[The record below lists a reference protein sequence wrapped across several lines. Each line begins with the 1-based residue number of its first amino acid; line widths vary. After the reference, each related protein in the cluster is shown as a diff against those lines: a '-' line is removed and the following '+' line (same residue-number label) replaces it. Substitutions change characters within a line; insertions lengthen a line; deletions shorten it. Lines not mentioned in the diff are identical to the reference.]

1 MSKKSLR
8 YSEAMEEL
16 TGILSELEAENV
28 DVDEL
33 SQKVKRAIELIKLC
47 KQKIQKTEM
56 EVKKIVKE
64 FEEETEE

>member
-8 YSEAMEEL
+8 YSEAVEEL